1 MPKTKNAGA
10 VRGGAGR
17 FYFDMALLK
26 KIDAG
31 GGYSTSHGGVVEG
44 ARMMVALITKPRGT
58 GSRVHVHKN
67 EQFNYVL
74 RGTLRCEVGGRKR
87 VAGPGTLIYIPA
99 NTPHATIATQ
109 DEDVVFLAIKD
120 LSAKIAGI
128 PVDRKVKG
136 AYYDPGFEPKKNGA
150 PPRNRRRL
158 TSK

>member
-1 MPKTKNAGA
+1 MPKTKNVGA
-10 VRGGAGR
+10 VRGGEGR
-17 FYFDMALLK
+17 FYFDMARLK

-44 ARMMVALITKPRGT
+44 ERMMVALINKPRGT

-74 RGTLRCEVGGRKR
+74 RGTLRCEVAGKKSI
-87 VAGPGTLIYIPA
+87 AGPGTLIYIPA

-120 LSAKIAGI
+120 LSAKIAGN
-128 PVDRKVKG
+128 PVDRKVSG
-136 AYYDPGFEPKKNGA
+136 AYYDPGFEPRRNGA
-150 PPRNRRRL
+150 RTRARKRV
-158 TSK
+158 TSR